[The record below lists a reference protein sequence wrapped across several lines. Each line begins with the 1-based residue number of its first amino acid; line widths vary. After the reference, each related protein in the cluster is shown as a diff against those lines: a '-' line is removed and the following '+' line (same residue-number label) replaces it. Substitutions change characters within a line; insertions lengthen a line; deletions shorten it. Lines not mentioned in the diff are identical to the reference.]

1 MHGFMNL
8 YMHGDYCDTSS
19 IVWFAEHVHVYHMCK
34 DTSIM
39 SSTLERVVLKSIIL
53 AISRVDNIHEIICT
67 RILYIIIYDITITY

>member
-8 YMHGDYCDTSS
+8 SMHGDYCDTSS
-19 IVWFAEHVHVYHMCK
+19 SVWFAGHMHVYHMCK

-53 AISRVDNIHEIICT
+53 AISRVDNIHEII
-67 RILYIIIYDITITY
+67 IMYMHIVIIYDITITY